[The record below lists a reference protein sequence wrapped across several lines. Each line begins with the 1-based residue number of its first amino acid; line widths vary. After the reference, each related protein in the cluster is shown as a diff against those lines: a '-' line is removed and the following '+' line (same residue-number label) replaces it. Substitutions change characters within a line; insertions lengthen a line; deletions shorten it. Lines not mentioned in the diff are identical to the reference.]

1 LPLFFGI
8 LSGKFSAETMAQKA
22 DAGEK
27 TAATNRK
34 ARHEYAVLDSV
45 EAGLVL
51 KGTEVKALR
60 QGNANIAEAFARV
73 TRGEVWLEGMHI
85 SPYEQ
90 GSYANVDPL
99 RVRKLLLHKKEIRRL
114 IARSQEP
121 GVTLIPLR
129 VYFTHNIAKVQLGIC
144 KGKRAYDRREDIA
157 RREIE
162 RDLKRTY
169 AR

>member
-1 LPLFFGI
+1 
-8 LSGKFSAETMAQKA
+8 MAQQEET
-22 DAGEK
+22 GEK
-27 TAATNRK
+27 LVATNRK

-51 KGTEVKALR
+51 TGTEVKSLR
-60 QGNANIAEAFARV
+60 QGNANIAEAFARI
-73 TRGEVWLEGMHI
+73 TRGEVWLEGMHV

-114 IARSQEP
+114 VARSQEP
-121 GVTLIPLR
+121 GVTLIPLK
-129 VYFTHNIAKVQLGIC
+129 VYFTKNVAKVQLGIC
-144 KGKRAYDRREDIA
+144 KGKREYDRREDIA

-162 RDLKRTY
+162 RDIKRTY

>member
-1 LPLFFGI
+1 
-8 LSGKFSAETMAQKA
+8 MAQQEE
-22 DAGEK
+22 AGEK
-27 TAATNRK
+27 PVATNRK
-34 ARHEYAVLDSV
+34 ARHEYAVLDSF

-51 KGTEVKALR
+51 TGTEVKSLR
-60 QGNANIAEAFARV
+60 QGNANIAEAFARI
-73 TRGEVWLEGMHI
+73 TKGEVWLEGMHI

-121 GVTLIPLR
+121 GITLIPLK
-129 VYFTHNIAKVQLGIC
+129 VYFKKSTAKVQLGIC
-144 KGKRAYDRREDIA
+144 KGKRAYDRRQDIA

>member
-1 LPLFFGI
+1 
-8 LSGKFSAETMAQKA
+8 MAKREES
-22 DAGEK
+22 GEK
-27 TAATNRK
+27 PVATNRK
-34 ARHEYAVLDSV
+34 ARHEYAILDSI
-45 EAGLVL
+45 EAGVVL
-51 KGTEVKALR
+51 TGTEVKSLR
-60 QGNANIAEAFARV
+60 QGNANIAEAFARI

-99 RVRKLLLHKKEIRRL
+99 RNRKLLLHRKEIRRL
-114 IARSQEP
+114 VARSQEP
-121 GVTLIPLR
+121 GITLIPLR
-129 VYFTHNIAKVQLGIC
+129 VYFSKSHAKVQLGVC
-144 KGKRAYDRREDIA
+144 KGKRAYDRRQDIA

>member
-1 LPLFFGI
+1 MPE
-8 LSGKFSAETMAQKA
+8 FSPETMAPQEE
-22 DAGEK
+22 AGEK
-27 TAATNRK
+27 VVASNRK
-34 ARHEYAVLDSV
+34 ARHEYAILDSI

-51 KGTEVKALR
+51 TGTEVKSLR
-60 QGNANIAEAFARV
+60 QGNASIAEAFARIA
-73 TRGEVWLEGMHI
+73 RGEVWLEGMHI

-99 RVRKLLLHKKEIRRL
+99 RTRKLLLHKKEIRRL
-114 IARSQEP
+114 LARSGEP

-129 VYFTHNIAKVQLGIC
+129 VYFKKGVAKVQLGIC
-144 KGKRAYDRREDIA
+144 KGKRAYDRRQDIA

>member
-1 LPLFFGI
+1 
-8 LSGKFSAETMAQKA
+8 MAPQEE
-22 DAGEK
+22 AGEK
-27 TAATNRK
+27 VVASNRK
-34 ARHEYAVLDSV
+34 ARHEYAILDSI

-51 KGTEVKALR
+51 TGTEVKSLR
-60 QGNANIAEAFARV
+60 QGNANIAEAFARIA
-73 TRGEVWLEGMHI
+73 RGEVWLEGMHV

-99 RVRKLLLHKKEIRRL
+99 RTRKLLLHKKEIRRL
-114 IARSQEP
+114 LARSGEP

-129 VYFTHNIAKVQLGIC
+129 VYFKKGVAKVQLGIC
-144 KGKRAYDRREDIA
+144 KGKRAYDRRQDIA

>member
-1 LPLFFGI
+1 MVQQ
-8 LSGKFSAETMAQKA
+8 EE
-22 DAGEK
+22 AGEK
-27 TAATNRK
+27 AVATNRK

-51 KGTEVKALR
+51 TGTEVKSLR
-60 QGNANIAEAFARV
+60 QGNANIAEGFARI
-73 TRGEVWLEGMHI
+73 TKGEVWLEGMHV

-99 RVRKLLLHKKEIRRL
+99 RIRKLLLHKKEIRRL
-114 IARSQEP
+114 IARTQEP

-129 VYFTHNIAKVQLGIC
+129 VYFKKGTAKVQLGIC
-144 KGKRAYDRREDIA
+144 KGKREYDRRQDIA

>member
-1 LPLFFGI
+1 
-8 LSGKFSAETMAQKA
+8 MAQQEE
-22 DAGEK
+22 AGEK
-27 TAATNRK
+27 VVATNRK

-51 KGTEVKALR
+51 TGTEVKSLR
-60 QGNANIAEAFARV
+60 QGNANIAEGFARI
-73 TRGEVWLEGMHI
+73 TKGEVWLEGMHV

-99 RVRKLLLHKKEIRRL
+99 RIRKLLLHKKEIRRL
-114 IARSQEP
+114 IARTQEP
-121 GVTLIPLR
+121 GVTLIPLK
-129 VYFTHNIAKVQLGIC
+129 VYFKKGTAKVQLGIC
-144 KGKRAYDRREDIA
+144 KGKREYDRRQDIA

>member
-1 LPLFFGI
+1 
-8 LSGKFSAETMAQKA
+8 MAHQE

-27 TAATNRK
+27 VVATNRK
-34 ARHEYAVLDSV
+34 ARHEYTILDSF

-51 KGTEVKALR
+51 TGTEVKSLR
-60 QGNANIAEAFARV
+60 QGNANIAEAFARI

-90 GSYANVDPL
+90 GSFANVDPL

-114 IARSQEP
+114 IARIQEP
-121 GVTLIPLR
+121 GVTLIALKA
-129 VYFTHNIAKVQLGIC
+129 YFRKSTAKVQLGIC
-144 KGKRAYDRREDIA
+144 KGKRAYDRRQDIA

>member
-1 LPLFFGI
+1 
-8 LSGKFSAETMAQKA
+8 MAQQEV
-22 DAGEK
+22 AGEK
-27 TAATNRK
+27 VVATNRK

-51 KGTEVKALR
+51 TGTEVKSLR
-60 QGNANIAEAFARV
+60 QGNANIAEGFARI
-73 TRGEVWLEGMHI
+73 TKGEVWLEGMHV

-99 RVRKLLLHKKEIRRL
+99 RIRKLLLHKKEIRRL

-121 GVTLIPLR
+121 GITLIPLK
-129 VYFTHNIAKVQLGIC
+129 VYFKKSTAKVQLGIC
-144 KGKRAYDRREDIA
+144 KGKRAYDRRQDIA

>member
-1 LPLFFGI
+1 
-8 LSGKFSAETMAQKA
+8 MAQQEE
-22 DAGEK
+22 AGEK
-27 TAATNRK
+27 VVATNRK

-51 KGTEVKALR
+51 TGTEVKSLR
-60 QGNANIAEAFARV
+60 QGNANIAEGFARI
-73 TRGEVWLEGMHI
+73 TKGEVWLEGMHV

-99 RVRKLLLHKKEIRRL
+99 RIRKLLLHKKEIRRL

-121 GVTLIPLR
+121 GITLIPLK
-129 VYFTHNIAKVQLGIC
+129 VYFKKSTAKVQLGIC
-144 KGKRAYDRREDIA
+144 KGKRAYDRRQDIA

>member
-1 LPLFFGI
+1 
-8 LSGKFSAETMAQKA
+8 MAKQEES
-22 DAGEK
+22 GEK
-27 TAATNRK
+27 VVATNRK
-34 ARHEYAVLDSV
+34 ARHEYAILDSI

-51 KGTEVKALR
+51 TGTEVKSLR
-60 QGNANIAEAFARV
+60 QGNANIAEAFARI

-85 SPYEQ
+85 SPYAQ

-99 RVRKLLLHKKEIRRL
+99 RVRKLLFHKKEIRRL
-114 IARSQEP
+114 VARSQEP

-129 VYFTHNIAKVQLGIC
+129 VYFSKSHAKVQLGVC

>member
-1 LPLFFGI
+1 MVQQ
-8 LSGKFSAETMAQKA
+8 EE
-22 DAGEK
+22 AGEK
-27 TAATNRK
+27 AVATNRK

-51 KGTEVKALR
+51 TGTEVKSLR
-60 QGNANIAEAFARV
+60 QGNANIAEGFARI
-73 TRGEVWLEGMHI
+73 TKGEVWLEGMHV

-99 RVRKLLLHKKEIRRL
+99 RIRKLLLHKKEIRRL

-121 GVTLIPLR
+121 GVTLIPLK
-129 VYFTHNIAKVQLGIC
+129 VYFKKGTAKVQLGIC
-144 KGKRAYDRREDIA
+144 KGKRAYDRRQEIA

>member
-1 LPLFFGI
+1 MTQQ
-8 LSGKFSAETMAQKA
+8 EE
-22 DAGEK
+22 AGEK
-27 TAATNRK
+27 VVATNRK
-34 ARHEYAVLDSV
+34 ARHEYAILDSV

-51 KGTEVKALR
+51 TGTEVKSLR
-60 QGNANIAEAFARV
+60 QGNANIAEGFARI
-73 TRGEVWLEGMHI
+73 TKGEVWLEGMHV

-99 RVRKLLLHKKEIRRL
+99 RIRKLLLHKKEIRRL

-121 GVTLIPLR
+121 GITLIPLK
-129 VYFTHNIAKVQLGIC
+129 VYFKKSTAKVQLGIC
-144 KGKRAYDRREDIA
+144 KGKRAYDRRQDIA

>member
-1 LPLFFGI
+1 MVQQ
-8 LSGKFSAETMAQKA
+8 EE
-22 DAGEK
+22 AGEK
-27 TAATNRK
+27 AVATNRK

-51 KGTEVKALR
+51 TGTEVKSLR
-60 QGNANIAEAFARV
+60 QGNANIAEGFARI
-73 TRGEVWLEGMHI
+73 TKGEVWLEGMHV

-99 RVRKLLLHKKEIRRL
+99 RIRKLLLHKKEIRRL
-114 IARSQEP
+114 IARTQEP
-121 GVTLIPLR
+121 GVTLIPLK
-129 VYFTHNIAKVQLGIC
+129 VYFKKGTAKVQLGIC
-144 KGKRAYDRREDIA
+144 KGKREYDRRQDIA